1 MVAMIS
7 DTSTKQRLVF
17 DYKLRFPDSR
27 LIEFSIEIDQTDET
41 FISPNRVA
49 LPFWAELD
57 YQQCEN
63 CPLSKQ
69 QTSFCPVAANLLPFI
84 KWCGALSSYETVQI
98 EVTTLERTISGNT
111 TVQRALS
118 SILGLIMATSP
129 CPHVEFLK
137 PMAHFHLP
145 LATPDETIYRTTS
158 MFLLAQYFLH
168 KDGLNATLELDK
180 LTEKYQQVQIV
191 NRALARRFKAAIS
204 EDATV
209 NAIILLDLLSKSV
222 TWSIEDGL
230 EELRYL
236 FKPYGVK

>member
-1 MVAMIS
+1 MVS
-7 DTSTKQRLVF
+7 DTPIKQPLVF
-17 DYKLRFPDSR
+17 HYTLRFPDNR
-27 LIEFSIEIDQTDET
+27 LIAFSIAIDLAGET
-41 FISPNRVA
+41 FISPDPDD

-69 QTSFCPVAANLLPFI
+69 QTPFCPVAANLLPLI

-129 CPHVEFLK
+129 CPHTEFLK

-145 LATPDETIYRTTS
+145 LATSDETIYRTTS

-168 KDGLNATLELDK
+168 KDGLDATLELDK
-180 LTEKYQQVQIV
+180 LTEKYQQLQVV

>member
-1 MVAMIS
+1 M
-7 DTSTKQRLVF
+7 
-17 DYKLRFPDSR
+17 
-27 LIEFSIEIDQTDET
+27 
-41 FISPNRVA
+41 
-49 LPFWAELD
+49 
-57 YQQCEN
+57 
-63 CPLSKQ
+63 
-69 QTSFCPVAANLLPFI
+69 
-84 KWCGALSSYETVQI
+84 
-98 EVTTLERTISGNT
+98 TLERTISGNT

-118 SILGLIMATSP
+118 SILGLIMATST
-129 CPHVEFLK
+129 CPHTEFLR

-168 KDGLNATLELDK
+168 KDGLDATLELDK
-180 LTEKYQQVQIV
+180 LTEKYQQLQAV
-191 NRALARRFKAAIS
+191 NRSLARRFKAAIS

-236 FKPYGVK
+236 FKTYGVK